1 MKEGKKPSSQIT
13 TCPKRQKGTDTME
26 KMTKKTAF
34 ALAMDALDTIDTDE
48 ARAAIEVIDKEIARL
63 ERVAMK
69 AKTSETKADKEK
81 IAFRQTVLELVADQ
95 GEAMRAGDVA
105 KALDV
110 STQKASAAL
119 NALVAEGALR
129 KVDGEKRTVLF
140 TIATDAE

>member
-1 MKEGKKPSSQIT
+1 MIIMT
-13 TCPKRQKGTDTME
+13 

-48 ARAAIEVIDKEIARL
+48 AREAVAVIEKEIARL
-63 ERVAMK
+63 ERVALK
-69 AKTSETKADKEK
+69 AKTGETKADKEK
-81 IAFRQTVLELVADQ
+81 AAFRQTVLELVADK
-95 GEAMRAGDVA
+95 GEALRAGDVA
-105 KALDV
+105 QDLGV

-140 TIATDAE
+140 TVADAE

>member
-1 MKEGKKPSSQIT
+1 MT
-13 TCPKRQKGTDTME
+13 

-48 ARAAIEVIDKEIARL
+48 AREAVAVIEKEIARL
-63 ERVAMK
+63 ERVALK
-69 AKTSETKADKEK
+69 AKTGETKADKEK
-81 IAFRQTVLELVADQ
+81 AAFRQTVLELVADK
-95 GEAMRAGDVA
+95 GEALRAGDVA
-105 KALDV
+105 QDLGV

-140 TIATDAE
+140 TVADAE